1 MYACL
6 DQVIV
11 RHGIKPKLAM
21 CLKTLARRPI
31 LERKWVALFLPSLQ
45 NRRLP
50 LAAPGSGVVSDV
62 GFTLRIVNAL
72 RFSIRAAVCI
82 ARRQHQRTGL
92 SLNNGCHIGV
102 RKKTWFTFL
111 VGNHVYW
118 HCTIDT
124 STTCV
129 PCPESTYTDEPN
141 GLTKCFSC
149 TVCDTDQHL
158 KVKKACTRSADTIC
172 EPQEGLHCIK
182 LNKES
187 CTLALEHTECKP
199 GQYIKQSGTA
209 FTDTVCAGC
218 IDGTYSNGSLRACL
232 PHSKCETMGLTEIK
246 AGTSSSDAECEK
258 VTSVGLI
265 VGVTIAVLV
274 GVVAVAAAV
283 AAVKLACIRKHK
295 ARRSKKRVCRTP
307 QQATEDDES
316 NCNWDFP
323 PLRNRSPAS
332 TTKICSEDDT
342 EINNKKQVRS
352 IVLRDCSGDLST
364 TCKPCTPGTFIS
376 EPNGLPKCF
385 TCRNCVES
393 QGLYIQRKCTTIQDT
408 ICAVLDGYYCIDFSN
423 LQCSHAQKHSV
434 CKPGQETKT
443 PGTKTSD
450 TVCADCPHGF
460 YSPSGLNCTK
470 WTDCSSRNERETENG
485 SSVKDVTCIPKRR
498 ERYGLIFAIVLTP
511 LFYIILYLAPQSTS
525 EYMQDLSEFS
535 FFTQCNQNGLIK
547 VTWIAN
553 NLPNAGG
560 FVGDY

>member
-1 MYACL
+1 MVGFL
-6 DQVIV
+6 QPV
-11 RHGIKPKLAM
+11 RHEIF
-21 CLKTLARRPI
+21 
-31 LERKWVALFLPSLQ
+31 LFLL
-45 NRRLP
+45 
-50 LAAPGSGVVSDV
+50 
-62 GFTLRIVNAL
+62 F
-72 RFSIRAAVCI
+72 AV
-82 ARRQHQRTGL
+82 L
-92 SLNNGCHIGV
+92 
-102 RKKTWFTFL
+102 
-111 VGNHVYW
+111 
-118 HCTIDT
+118 
-124 STTCV
+124 
-129 PCPESTYTDEPN
+129 
-141 GLTKCFSC
+141 
-149 TVCDTDQHL
+149 
-158 KVKKACTRSADTIC
+158 
-172 EPQEGLHCIK
+172 
-182 LNKES
+182 
-187 CTLALEHTECKP
+187 CTLFPFGKSCGPSEYKSAAGECCP
-199 GQYIKQSGTA
+199 
-209 FTDTVCAGC
+209 
-218 IDGTYSNGSLRACL
+218 
-232 PHSKCETMGLTEIK
+232 M
-246 AGTSSSDAECEK
+246 
-258 VTSVGLI
+258 
-265 VGVTIAVLV
+265 
-274 GVVAVAAAV
+274 
-283 AAVKLACIRKHK
+283 
-295 ARRSKKRVCRTP
+295 
-307 QQATEDDES
+307 
-316 NCNWDFP
+316 CN
-323 PLRNRSPAS
+323 
-332 TTKICSEDDT
+332 IG
-342 EINNKKQVRS
+342 S